1 MIDTPFSY
9 DELDELLCGDGHND
23 FIGLSS
29 IDGMIAALVAGPAV
43 VPPAKWLPII
53 FAGHGPSTTKGTPES
68 RAVATIMARY
78 AEVERDL
85 LHQPSSYR
93 PILMHHLGQF
103 ILRPWAIGF
112 MMGASTLQHAWF
124 PVLTKKRAEMAPL
137 LACCEIGS
145 PMLPELSRKE
155 IAQVAAQHPADIAR
169 IVITVMNF
177 HKADRLHQKTDTS
190 PRRSEMTRRK
200 S

>member
-1 MIDTPFSY
+1 VIDTPFSY
-9 DELDELLCGDGHND
+9 DELDELLRGDGDND

-29 IDGMIAALVAGPAV
+29 IDGMIAALAAGPAV
-43 VPPAKWLPII
+43 VPPAEWLPMI
-53 FAGHGPSTTKGTPES
+53 FAGHRPSTVKGTPES

-78 AEVERDL
+78 AEVERGL
-85 LHQPSSYR
+85 LQRPTSYR

-112 MMGASTLQHAWF
+112 MMGVSTRPHAWF
-124 PVLTKKRAEMAPL
+124 PVLTKKRVEMAPL
-137 LACCEIGS
+137 LACCEVGS

-155 IAQVAAQHPADIAR
+155 IGRVAANHPAEIAA
-169 IVITVMNF
+169 IAITVMNF
-177 HKADRLHQKTDTS
+177 HKADRLRQKTDTS
-190 PRRSEMTRRK
+190 WRRPKTRGRK

>member
-9 DELDELLCGDGHND
+9 DELDEILRGDGDND

-43 VPPAKWLPII
+43 VPPAKWLPLI
-53 FAGHGPSTTKGTPES
+53 FAGHSPSMIKGTPES

-78 AEVERDL
+78 AEVEHQL

-103 ILRPWAIGF
+103 VLRPWAIGF
-112 MMGASTLQHAWF
+112 MMGASTLQNAWF
-124 PVLTKKRAEMAPL
+124 PVLTKKRMEMAPL

-155 IAQVAAQHPADIAR
+155 IERVAAKHPAEIAA
-169 IVITVMNF
+169 IVITAMNF
-177 HKADRLHQKTDTS
+177 HKPGRSKHKASGS
-190 PRRSEMTRRK
+190 PRQ
-200 S
+200 

>member
-1 MIDTPFSY
+1 VIDTPFSY
-9 DELDELLCGDGHND
+9 DELDELLRGDGDND

-43 VPPAKWLPII
+43 VPPAEWLPMI
-53 FAGHGPSTTKGTPES
+53 FAGHSPSTVEGTPES

-78 AEVERDL
+78 AEVEHGL
-85 LHQPSSYR
+85 LQRPTSYR

-112 MMGASTLQHAWF
+112 MMGVSTRPHAWF
-124 PVLTKKRAEMAPL
+124 PVLTKKRVEMAPL
-137 LACCEIGS
+137 LACCEVGS
-145 PMLPELSRKE
+145 PMLPELSPKE
-155 IAQVAAQHPADIAR
+155 IGRVAANHPAEIAA
-169 IVITVMNF
+169 IAITVMNF
-177 HKADRLHQKTDTS
+177 HKADRLRQKTDTS
-190 PRRSEMTRRK
+190 RRPKTRGRK

>member
-1 MIDTPFSY
+1 MIETPFSY
-9 DELDELLCGDGHND
+9 DELDEILCGNGDND

-43 VPPAKWLPII
+43 VPPAKWLPMI
-53 FAGHGPSTTKGTPES
+53 FAGHSPSTIKGTPES

-78 AEVERDL
+78 AEIEHEL
-85 LHQPSSYR
+85 LHLPSSYQ

-124 PVLTKKRAEMAPL
+124 PVLTKKRREMAPL

-155 IAQVAAQHPADIAR
+155 IDKVAAKHPAEIAG

-177 HKADRLHQKTDTS
+177 HKAERLRQKADAS
-190 PRRSEMTRRK
+190 RHIKTRGRK
-200 S
+200 P